1 MPLVKGARLTGEGHK
16 AAARGEAEYQQLVNR
31 FEGHVHLSRGRPAA
45 ANARLKLLASSSSAR
60 RRSSGSRP
68 MGSAP
73 VPTGRRRI
81 ATPPPRDDELASPSD
96 SDSDSDSPGE
106 AGDPIGQPSKVQPEA
121 PVFVVQGQHARAGR
135 EYGPEQK
142 KESALSASKAAG
154 RGGGTGGRVHEA
166 LGKVVAPVVRKK
178 QSCQSDG
185 GAAKRQQPRRPRP
198 ATVTDSDPK
207 ERKWRGDPPFRTK
220 NRSRVPRARLLVL
233 AARYKTNH
241 DRVRAQRQEEADG
254 GGAVPEGEYEIEQ
267 ILCSDSD
274 GALLVKWVG
283 FGKPSWEPVAAI
295 PAGAREAYGRQ
306 GHVELR
312 HSSMWPARL
321 N

>member
-96 SDSDSDSPGE
+96 SDSDSDSDSPGE
-106 AGDPIGQPSKVQPEA
+106 AGDPIGQPSKVQAEA

-135 EYGPEQK
+135 EYSPEQK

-154 RGGGTGGRVHEA
+154 RGGGTCGRVHEA

-185 GAAKRQQPRRPRP
+185 GAAKRQQKLKSTKSSSDEKAHLSRGRAAAVNASSTTPFSILRSLL
-198 ATVTDSDPK
+198 TVFFIIQPCSKTSPYAQDKFDAPHTHV
-207 ERKWRGDPPFRTK
+207 PPFWI
-220 NRSRVPRARLLVL
+220 LLL
-233 AARYKTNH
+233 H
-241 DRVRAQRQEEADG
+241 S
-254 GGAVPEGEYEIEQ
+254 PI
-267 ILCSDSD
+267 
-274 GALLVKWVG
+274 GALAHALH
-283 FGKPSWEPVAAI
+283 
-295 PAGAREAYGRQ
+295 RQ
-306 GHVELR
+306 DL
-312 HSSMWPARL
+312 
-321 N
+321 

>member
-1 MPLVKGARLTGEGHK
+1 MPRTYRPPKTRARAAADPANSEAAQRRAQRLRKRASARPGRSARHARSATRHRGKPKDEQVPLVKGARLTGEGHK

-96 SDSDSDSPGE
+96 SDSDSDSDSPGE
-106 AGDPIGQPSKVQPEA
+106 AGDPIGQPSKVQAEA

-154 RGGGTGGRVHEA
+154 PTRAGT
-166 LGKVVAPVVRKK
+166 
-178 QSCQSDG
+178 
-185 GAAKRQQPRRPRP
+185 
-198 ATVTDSDPK
+198 
-207 ERKWRGDPPFRTK
+207 
-220 NRSRVPRARLLVL
+220 
-233 AARYKTNH
+233 
-241 DRVRAQRQEEADG
+241 
-254 GGAVPEGEYEIEQ
+254 
-267 ILCSDSD
+267 
-274 GALLVKWVG
+274 
-283 FGKPSWEPVAAI
+283 
-295 PAGAREAYGRQ
+295 
-306 GHVELR
+306 
-312 HSSMWPARL
+312 
-321 N
+321 